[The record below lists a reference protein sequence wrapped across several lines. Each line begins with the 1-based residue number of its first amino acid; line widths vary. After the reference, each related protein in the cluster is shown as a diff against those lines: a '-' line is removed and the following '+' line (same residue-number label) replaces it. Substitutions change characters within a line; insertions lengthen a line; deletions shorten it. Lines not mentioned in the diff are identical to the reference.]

1 MGNLNKQQGVVL
13 VAAMLMILMVSG
25 IAVSVMSGS
34 ALDNKMVNATQESY
48 RVENIARGQT
58 ERTIKAEIDKG
69 GDSNFLNKMGQNEAD
84 LETVL
89 SIDGSKVVMTYTNKN
104 ENVPLLPC
112 PPAFAPTTNIKCN
125 YLKLSTTQNYGR
137 ANKHTLTLETG
148 ITQEM
153 MGEGS

>member
-1 MGNLNKQQGVVL
+1 MGNLSKQQGVVL

-34 ALDNKMVNATQESY
+34 ALDNKMVNASQESY

-89 SIDGSKVVMTYTNKN
+89 SLDGSRVVMTLP
-104 ENVPLLPC
+104 VPFSP
-112 PPAFAPTTNIKCN
+112 
-125 YLKLSTTQNYGR
+125 
-137 ANKHTLTLETG
+137 
-148 ITQEM
+148 
-153 MGEGS
+153 